1 MFSLFSVKMD
11 NVENIHNP
19 LPQNINMDELEFHK
33 MKFIYNAIQSG
44 WEVKLK
50 NNNYIFKKK
59 HNNQKE
65 IYLENY
71 IKTFVEENMDF
82 NKLIN

>member
-1 MFSLFSVKMD
+1 MD

-19 LPQNINMDELEFHK
+19 LPQNINMDGIEFHK

-44 WEVKLK
+44 WEVKL
-50 NNNYIFKKK
+50 NNNKYIFKKK

-71 IKTFVEENMDF
+71 IKTFVAENMDF